1 MNRTTG
7 QAAGG
12 SGSRSRWG
20 VSARSFSWS
29 DPAAELFCTAD
40 ISFDVPAAIGWT
52 SSLSLCEFGTP
63 HEDATR
69 SFAEQM
75 QLASH
80 ARAVALGSPD
90 LMVLL
95 QCTAAAALQH
105 ERGNPQIDSPQQRWV
120 GALMSDTQDKGG
132 NEKTAAFC
140 GSDFTVLVCCDCCRD
155 LSLCAADFC
164 RDGILW
170 SFRQFPW
177 IRAWVSS

>member
-1 MNRTTG
+1 MNEPIPAKQPPTPTLDRMPKNNVKKLRKLLHCIGLFTMKRTTG

-12 SGSRSRWG
+12 SGSCSRWG

-52 SSLSLCEFGTP
+52 SSLSVCEFGTP

-80 ARAVALGSPD
+80 ARAVALCGPD
-90 LMVLL
+90 FRGLL
-95 QCTAAAALQH
+95 QCTAGCGTAAL
-105 ERGNPQIDSPQQRWV
+105 
-120 GALMSDTQDKGG
+120 GATH
-132 NEKTAAFC
+132 NN
-140 GSDFTVLVCCDCCRD
+140 
-155 LSLCAADFC
+155 
-164 RDGILW
+164 
-170 SFRQFPW
+170 
-177 IRAWVSS
+177 